1 MSTLL
6 ARVPREELPEQLVGA
21 YDMAAQ
27 RTGSTDF
34 VEAGA
39 QAPELLDWYFN
50 SFYAAIFYGGR
61 NAVRTNEII
70 RLRLANTHGC
80 AFCNKWDTIDA
91 REAGLSEE
99 EISGL
104 VGWPEEVPAH
114 LFSEGE
120 RAALRYA
127 DLHCLQNQH
136 SALDEELHTE
146 LSKHFDPGQ
155 IFELGIISAVLTGMA
170 KFIFVNDLVE
180 KMDHCPVRPRATLLA
195 AASGQ

>member
-1 MSTLL
+1 MLL
-6 ARVPREELPEQLVGA
+6 DRVSRDDLPESLVDV
-21 YDMAAQ
+21 YDLAAQ

-34 VEAGA
+34 IEAGA
-39 QAPELLDWYFN
+39 KAPELLDWYFN
-50 SFYAAIFYGGR
+50 SFYAGIFYGGR
-61 NAVRTNEII
+61 NAVRTSEII

-91 REAGLSEE
+91 RAAGLTEE
-99 EISGL
+99 EIAGL

-127 DLHCLQNQH
+127 DQHCLQNMYGT
-136 SALDEELHTE
+136 LDEQLAAD
-146 LSKHFDPGQ
+146 LKAHFDAGQ
-155 IFELGIISAVLTGMA
+155 IFELGIICAVLTGMA

-180 KMDHCPVRPRATLLA
+180 KMDHCPVRPRVQAVGATA
-195 AASGQ
+195 E